1 MEKLDIAT
9 RNILGT
15 SELKNSVSFREVNGL
30 KITKVLT
37 SSMRAN
43 IDNIMVGSGE
53 VKFDGVLEYD
63 LLVVLENGEITPLTT
78 KENFS
83 LTFEN
88 SEIEQGSVI
97 DIQPTITELIS
108 SNFSPDE
115 FVYNSSVSFEICA
128 VNVSSDLSCAVVP
141 ENVFVKEGEVTF
153 NALVAN
159 ETYEGVVTFDIAK
172 DSKVNKILF
181 VRNNAS
187 IKSSLPSNDYFVVNG
202 DIYTTIV
209 FLTEDG
215 TIKSIVKENSF
226 SEEIEAKGVTKDS
239 NIQAAIDVRETV
251 VNESED
257 GSKFNFEVP
266 IVINAN
272 VFDTKTLTC
281 VEDAYSTKYELTLTT
296 VSYEQ
301 DSFMPTKLAEENILT
316 NFALS
321 EGLNTIDKILAVI
334 PTNIRVVSQIVK
346 DKEVL
351 IDGIA
356 SINVIYYSED
366 DEGNNVLNSVDIDIP
381 YSLSFNAPDV
391 KSGDNVKVGISFG
404 DLNVKSRHGREL
416 EILAEVK
423 INYNV
428 SSREVSYITTEITLG
443 EEKESQDYALEIYVA
458 HANQTLWDIAKE
470 LNIGVA
476 DIMAQNKDL
485 ALPLQEGE
493 KIVVYR
499 QVNN

>member
-115 FVYNSSVSFEICA
+115 FIYNSSVSFEISA

-153 NALVAN
+153 NALAAN

-239 NIQAAIDVRETV
+239 NIQAAIGVRETV

-301 DSFMPTKLAEENILT
+301 DNFMPTKLAEENILT

-391 KSGDNVKVGISFG
+391 ESGDNVKVGISFG

-470 LNIGVA
+470 LNIGVT

-485 ALPLQEGE
+485 TLPLQEGE